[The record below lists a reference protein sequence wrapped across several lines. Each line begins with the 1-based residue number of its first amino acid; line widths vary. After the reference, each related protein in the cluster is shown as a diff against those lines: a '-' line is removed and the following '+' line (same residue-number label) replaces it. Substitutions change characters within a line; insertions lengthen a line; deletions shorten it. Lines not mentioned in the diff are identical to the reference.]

1 MLRKGQLLQLYA
13 TFLSLLLCLSLEGV
27 QQLDT
32 KVSLPPKETAKIEAA
47 PVPQKGETAAE
58 ENLSGKIYVTSW
70 FGNVV
75 SIIDARNL
83 HVSAVANVGV
93 HDSTIR
99 LTPDQKFAWVANNG
113 SSTIS
118 VIDTTSDKAIN
129 VFYPG
134 GNGPNDI
141 YFSAD
146 GKEAYVTCEFD
157 DTLSVIDPTTFT
169 TIATLDTG
177 NMPSFITGIAD
188 KLFVSNF
195 GDGTVSVLNKATRQ
209 SIATITVGLGPL
221 GLSATKD
228 GKWLFVACHSANQ
241 IAIIDVDNLQVT
253 ARIPTQ
259 PGPSQVLVHPGQEYA
274 IVTTDGIGSVQKL
287 DLKTNQIVKTIPLAQ
302 DAGTQGAAFTN
313 KGLLLVTNTGSS
325 TITIVDSDSGV
336 VVCSVAVPFAPK
348 GIAYKNP

>member
-1 MLRKGQLLQLYA
+1 MP
-13 TFLSLLLCLSLEGV
+13 TFLKKKSYFKSRIGPAPPPG
-27 QQLDT
+27 
-32 KVSLPPKETAKIEAA
+32 KVLIGKTPPR
-47 PVPQKGETAAE
+47 
-58 ENLSGKIYVTSW
+58 ENPFAGPIPRFWLIL
-70 FGNVV
+70 
-75 SIIDARNL
+75 AC
-83 HVSAVANVGV
+83 
-93 HDSTIR
+93 
-99 LTPDQKFAWVANNG
+99 LTPFLLTGSTLFALPEGREVAAGQADFHAEG
-113 SSTIS
+113 SSLKI
-118 VIDTTSDKAIN
+118 TTSDKAIN